1 MSWIERI
8 FNKNPVSGSRKAN
21 VPEGVWTKCTG
32 CGQVLY
38 REELSR
44 NLEVCPKCGSTSL
57 TKIERMNG
65 YLGYSRV
72 KNKPRFNKGKMIEI
86 SERVSM

>member
-44 NLEVCPKCGSTSL
+44 NLEVCPK
-57 TKIERMNG
+57 
-65 YLGYSRV
+65 
-72 KNKPRFNKGKMIEI
+72 
-86 SERVSM
+86 

>member
-1 MSWIERI
+1 MKTLVRRAMDLG
-8 FNKNPVSGSRKAN
+8 FY
-21 VPEGVWTKCTG
+21 EGVNESLSYCDD
-32 CGQVLY
+32 CGH
-38 REELSR
+38 EEL
-44 NLEVCPKCGSTSL
+44 NMEVCPKCGSTSL